1 MTSPVIGARRVA
13 LAYALIAF
21 AVVAAAQSPGGQR
34 RTRTDRPPAE
44 DRQPAQARLVQAPD
58 PVLALE
64 HELPSLRV
72 DLNLTPEQRALW
84 GPFERS
90 LRDAAELTR
99 QRTKK
104 LLAPRPVDA
113 PAPNAL
119 GIVSALADDERM
131 RADAMMD
138 AAARMKSL
146 YEALTPAQ
154 RALFDRRALLAQ
166 SEPLGTQ

>member
-1 MTSPVIGARRVA
+1 MSTILIGRRGLA
-13 LAYALIAF
+13 LVCALLAF
-21 AVVAAAQSPGGQR
+21 AVAATAQAPGGQR
-34 RTRTDRPPAE
+34 RTRTDRPGADE
-44 DRQPAQARLVQAPD
+44 RQPAQTRFVQAPD

-72 DLNLTPEQRALW
+72 DLNLTPEQKALW

-119 GIVSALADDERM
+119 GVVSALADDERM
-131 RADAMMD
+131 RADAMAD
-138 AAARMKSL
+138 AAARLKTL
-146 YEALTPAQ
+146 YESLTPAQ

>member
-1 MTSPVIGARRVA
+1 MSMFPIGRRRQGLACA
-13 LAYALIAF
+13 LLAF
-21 AVVAAAQSPGGQR
+21 SVAATGEAPGGQR
-34 RTRTDRPPAE
+34 RTRADRPAAE
-44 DRQPAQARLVQAPD
+44 DRQPAPTHSAQAPD

-72 DLNLTPEQRALW
+72 DLNLTPEQKALW

-99 QRTKK
+99 QRTKRF
-104 LLAPRPVDA
+104 LAPRPVDA

-119 GIVSALADDERM
+119 AVVNALADDERM
-131 RADAMMD
+131 RADAMAD
-138 AAARMKSL
+138 AAARLKAL
-146 YEALTPAQ
+146 YEALAPAQ
-154 RALFDRRALLAQ
+154 RALFDRRVLLAQ

>member
-1 MTSPVIGARRVA
+1 MP
-13 LAYALIAF
+13 
-21 AVVAAAQSPGGQR
+21 
-34 RTRTDRPPAE
+34 E
-44 DRQPAQARLVQAPD
+44 DRREGPSRMIQAPD

-72 DLNLTPEQRALW
+72 DLSLTPEQKPLW

-119 GIVSALADDERM
+119 AVVSSLAVDERM
-131 RADAMMD
+131 RAEAMTD
-138 AAARMKSL
+138 AAARMKVL
-146 YEALTPAQ
+146 YEALSPSQ